1 MSRLV
6 PAGLVGL
13 IALAAPIA
21 LPQCW
26 AQEPS
31 ASKVAAQKP
40 NAVHVSEQQHRELV
54 TVLLSDANGEAKGS
68 GVVVGTADGGQ
79 WIATNRHVV
88 GDQKTI
94 CLGNGPRSKAAAFVV
109 IGKASGSKKPLDLAL
124 VWLPRSDK
132 ELLSQAVLAQTPTE
146 ASKLPLV
153 VSTGYPTPLQ
163 KLPDGRTYTEK
174 PGLLVPLLSS
184 PLEGGFDLAYTSTVE
199 KGMSGGGVFIG
210 GVLIGIN
217 GAHANPLW
225 PGQWNDQ
232 RGKPVDTLLNQKL
245 ELVSLGLSI
254 TKIQA
259 AMKAAVPPNARAL
272 QALDRVRCH

>member
-6 PAGLVGL
+6 PASLVGL
-13 IALAAPIA
+13 IALAAPFA
-21 LPQCW
+21 LPQCR

-31 ASKVAAQKP
+31 NTKGAAQKP
-40 NAVHVSEQQHRELV
+40 KAVQLSEQQQRELV
-54 TVLLSDANGEAKGS
+54 TILLSDASGEAKGS
-68 GVVVGTADGGQ
+68 GVVVATAEGGQ

-88 GDQKTI
+88 RDHKTI
-94 CLGNGPRSKAAAFVV
+94 CLGSSARSKAAAFVV
-109 IGKASGSKKPLDLAL
+109 IGKASGSKEPLDLAL
-124 VWLPRSDK
+124 VWLPRIDK
-132 ELLSQAVLAQTPTE
+132 ELLSQAVLAQTPPV

-163 KLPDGRTYTEK
+163 KQPDGPSYSEK

-232 RGKPVDTLLNQKL
+232 RTKPVEAALNKKL
-245 ELVSLGLSI
+245 DLVSLGISI
-254 TKIQA
+254 SMIQA
-259 AMKAAVPPNARAL
+259 AIKAAGQPDAKAL
-272 QALDRVRCH
+272 NTLRGVRCL

>member
-1 MSRLV
+1 MR
-6 PAGLVGL
+6 
-13 IALAAPIA
+13 
-21 LPQCW
+21 
-26 AQEPS
+26 
-31 ASKVAAQKP
+31 
-40 NAVHVSEQQHRELV
+40 
-54 TVLLSDANGEAKGS
+54 
-68 GVVVGTADGGQ
+68 
-79 WIATNRHVV
+79 
-88 GDQKTI
+88 DQKTI
-94 CLGNGPRSKAAAFVV
+94 CLGNGPRSKAAALVV
-109 IGKASGSKKPLDLAL
+109 SGKALGRNEPLDLAL
-124 VWLPRSDK
+124 VWLPRRDR
-132 ELLSQAVLAQTPTE
+132 ELLSQAVLAQTPPV

-163 KLPDGRTYTEK
+163 KQADGPSYSEK

-232 RGKPVDTLLNQKL
+232 RGKPVETALNRKL

-254 TKIQA
+254 PTIQA
-259 AMKAAVPPNARAL
+259 AIKAAVTPNARAL
-272 QALDRVRCH
+272 SLLQGVRCR